1 MKITTANDISSL
13 YNVSSD
19 AVKSSLLGNKTQPS
33 DENNIFSTFLDAAV
47 SNINDTNIALSNQE
61 NEVMKWA
68 MGISENSHDLTL
80 AIGKA
85 DAALAYTTALRDKL
99 IEAYKEIMQIQI

>member
-1 MKITTANDISSL
+1 MQIVTPNDINSL
-13 YNVSSD
+13 YNISSD
-19 AVKSSLLGNKTQPS
+19 AVKASLYGNKAQTG
-33 DENNIFSTFLDAAV
+33 DDNNVFSTFLDAAV
-47 SNINDTNIALSNQE
+47 SNINDTNTALSNQE

-68 MGISENSHDLTL
+68 MGISENSHDLTI

-99 IEAYKEIMQIQI
+99 LEAYREIMQIQI